1 MKKRN
6 RYRKI
11 GLSNAEMPRLAET
24 AVLSEPFASSSN
36 GSPPR
41 IFVFSY
47 DEESIKEEELSSID
61 ELRKYRDVGRKIW
74 INVDGIRKNDVLQ
87 IGAEFQIHPLLVE
100 DILSEGQRPKLDE
113 VDDIL
118 FCLLNMLYFNEQYLE
133 VEAEQ
138 ISIALGKNFI
148 ISFQEDNDKDVFDPI
163 REKLRM
169 PNTKLRQRDPDYLLY
184 SMIDLIVDKYY
195 SVLENLGEKI
205 EQTEDEIIHTANI
218 RSLGKI
224 NGLRKEL
231 ITLRKN
237 ISPVRDI
244 VNSILRSDSDLLEE
258 RTTKYFKDIYDHI
271 VQANELVESYRDM
284 VMSLQDL
291 YMNRVNLRLN
301 EVMKV
306 IAIVTCLMAPA
317 TVIGGIFG
325 MNFSVI
331 PLTHQ
336 TEGFYIAVGLMIIIP
351 LIMLYIFK
359 RRGWY

>member
-6 RYRKI
+6 RHRKGRFSTTEI
-11 GLSNAEMPRLAET
+11 SNIADA
-24 AVLSEPFASSSN
+24 ASLSEPFSSSSN
-36 GSPPR
+36 GAPPR

-47 DEESIKEEELSSID
+47 NEESMREEELSSTD
-61 ELRKYRDVGRKIW
+61 ELKKYHNTGNKIW
-74 INVDGIRKNDVLQ
+74 INVDGIRKSDVLR
-87 IGAEFQIHPLLVE
+87 IGAEFQIHPLLTE

-113 VDDIL
+113 VDEIL

-133 VEAEQ
+133 VETEQ

-184 SMIDLIVDKYY
+184 SMIDLIVDRYY
-195 SVLENLGEKI
+195 SVLESLGEKI

-237 ISPVRDI
+237 ITPVRDI
-244 VNSILRSDSDLLEE
+244 VNAILRSDSDLLEE

-271 VQANELVESYRDM
+271 VQANDLVESYRDM

-336 TEGFYIAVGLMIIIP
+336 AEGFYVAVALMVVIP